1 LCTNVQ
7 YQTYQNL
14 SSMTPIETAAQ
25 KKLVNWDYYTESLF
39 RHLEGVWFEPTNR
52 EGSNNDDYTVCS
64 ELHSVGLIACKRVP
78 IWVNGSHKGN
88 RVAFLYRKNLKYQD
102 NEN

>member
-1 LCTNVQ
+1 
-7 YQTYQNL
+7 
-14 SSMTPIETAAQ
+14 MTPIETAAQ

-39 RHLEGVWFEPTNR
+39 RHLEGVWFEPTNQA
-52 EGSNNDDYTVCS
+52 GAMDDCTICRDMH
-64 ELHSVGLIACKRVP
+64 EVGLIACKRTP

-102 NEN
+102 NES